1 MYTITKLLEKVLLG
15 RAGFDENQ
23 IEDISHARA
32 LPEWAVVGLSES
44 QQRSLYAMRDLA
56 NPRAFP
62 DGASFVEAMTT
73 AHFSD
78 LFTDALSRM
87 FYKDYSYQGSQWA
100 DYVFKDTAPDFR
112 SVKRFRMTEP
122 EGLEL
127 RREKSSHRDTY
138 VQPSL
143 KSYAVEEY
151 SRTFDVSWRVILNDD
166 LGKIRETPQRMA
178 NAASRSVNSFVSNL
192 YDNATSQAGLV
203 ALGAAYAG
211 TGRLTLANLAIGVN
225 AMMSRVD
232 AAGHP
237 IDTGPIWLV
246 IPPVLVVTAA
256 QLLRDVIGFGG
267 PNSNVIGSF
276 VAGYKVDPYISYT
289 SPNIPWYLIASPALI
304 PAITLV
310 RLQGQNGPVV
320 AMRRSD
326 IDVIQG
332 SAPAAFLM
340 GDLNT
345 GNIVYLVW
353 DAYGG
358 DSDETY
364 GGLTDP
370 NGIYY
375 SAGTTA

>member
-1 MYTITKLLEKVLLG
+1 MYAITKLLCEVLLG

-23 IEDISHARA
+23 IHDVGRARA
-32 LPEWAVVGLSES
+32 IPDWAVTSLSEA
-44 QQRSLYAMRDLA
+44 QLGQLYAMRDLA
-56 NPRAFP
+56 NWRSFP
-62 DGASFVEAMTT
+62 DAASLVETMTT

-87 FYKDYSYQGSQWA
+87 FYKDYSYLGSQWK
-100 DYVFKDTAPDFR
+100 DFVFQDTAPDFR
-112 SVKRFRMTEP
+112 AVKRFRMTEP

-151 SRTFDVSWRVILNDD
+151 SRTFDVSWRVIFNDD

-178 NAASRSVNSFVSNL
+178 NAARRSVDSFVSNL
-192 YDNATSQAGLV
+192 YDNATSQAGLI
-203 ALGAAYAG
+203 ALGAVYAG

-225 AMMSRVD
+225 AMKTRVD
-232 AAGHP
+232 VNGTQ
-237 IDTGPIWLV
+237 IDTGPIWLI
-246 IPPVLVVTAA
+246 IPPVLEVTAA
-256 QLLRDVIGFGG
+256 QILRDVIGFGG

-276 VAGYKVDPYISYT
+276 IAGYKVDPYISYT
-289 SPNIPWYLIASPALI
+289 SPNIPWYLIAAPALI

-310 RLQGQNGPVV
+310 RLQGQTEPVV
-320 AMRRSD
+320 AMRESD
-326 IDVIQG
+326 IKVIQG

-358 DSDETY
+358 DSDESY
-364 GGLTDP
+364 GGITDV

-375 SAGTTA
+375 SSGTTA

>member
-1 MYTITKLLEKVLLG
+1 MYAITKLLEKVLLG

-23 IEDISHARA
+23 IEDIAHARA

-44 QQRSLYAMRDLA
+44 QQHSLYAMRDLA
-56 NPRAFP
+56 NPRAFA
-62 DGASFVEAMTT
+62 DGASFVETMTT

-87 FYKDYSYQGSQWA
+87 FYKDYTYQGSQWA

-138 VQPSL
+138 IQPSL

-151 SRTFDVSWRVILNDD
+151 SRTFDISWRVIINDD

-178 NAASRSVNSFVSNL
+178 NAARRSVDTFVSNL
-192 YDNATSQAGLV
+192 YDNATSQAALV
-203 ALGAAYAG
+203 ALGATYAG

-225 AMMSRVD
+225 AMKTRLD
-232 AAGHP
+232 GAGHP
-237 IDTGPIWLV
+237 IDTGAIWLV
-246 IPPVLVVTAA
+246 IPPVLEVAAA
-256 QLLRDVIGFGG
+256 QVLRDVIGFGG

-276 VAGYKVDPYISYT
+276 IAGYKVDPYISYT
-289 SPNIPWYLIASPALI
+289 SPNIPWYLIASPSLI

-358 DSDETY
+358 DADETY
-364 GGLTDP
+364 GGVTDAV
-370 NGIYY
+370 GIYY
-375 SAGTTA
+375 SSGTTA